1 MDREQGRSLEDFL
14 GGRVLG
20 WAGAAIVLL
29 GIVLLV
35 AVAIGRGW
43 IDESTRIAL
52 AFAGSGAM
60 LAAGAWLYERRG
72 KTQAALLTA
81 GTGLASIYLTL
92 TAGVQLY
99 HLYPAPQALLE
110 AAFA

>member
-1 MDREQGRSLEDFL
+1 MKGRSFEDFI
-14 GGRVLG
+14 GGPVLA

-43 IDESTRIAL
+43 IDEPTRIAI
-52 AFAGSGAM
+52 AFAGSAGM

-72 KTQAALLTA
+72 ATQAALLTA
-81 GTGLASIYLTL
+81 GTGLAAIYLTL
-92 TAGVQLY
+92 TAGIQLY
-99 HLYPAPQALLE
+99 GLYPA
-110 AAFA
+110 